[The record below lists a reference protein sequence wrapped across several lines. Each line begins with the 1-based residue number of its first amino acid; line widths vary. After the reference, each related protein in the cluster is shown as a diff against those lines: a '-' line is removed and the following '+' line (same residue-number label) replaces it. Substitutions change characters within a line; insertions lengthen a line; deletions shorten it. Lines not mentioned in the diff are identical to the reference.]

1 MYYKDAGFRALY
13 KNFVAFSLNDK
24 LKPCIENF
32 PAADKA
38 NCILTYGYIDRQAG
52 LTMEILAAGI
62 ENDGRFSFADTTT
75 EKRAFIRVSAVIEDE
90 FFVFSD
96 ENGSLSRRYAEKL
109 DVLKHYAASEEI
121 EEIRKMDFL
130 DRFRDK
136 CYPDDVLVFL
146 TRRGRRPEGCWVR
159 ITGIGN
165 DCIKGTL
172 LNEPDQNFGHH
183 SGETITFYA
192 GRKED
197 DSVILYTD
205 MTPGAHWLRRK

>member
-62 ENDGRFSFADTTT
+62 ENDGRFSFAGTTT
-75 EKRAFIRVSAVIEDE
+75 EKRAFIRVGAVIEDE
-90 FFVFSD
+90 FFLFDDVD
-96 ENGSLSRRYAEKL
+96 GGLSRRYAKKL
-109 DVLKHYAASEEI
+109 EMLKHYAASEEI

-146 TRRGRRPEGCWVR
+146 TRQGLRPEGCWVR
-159 ITGIGN
+159 ITGLGD
-165 DCIKGTL
+165 DCIEGTL

-183 SGETITFYA
+183 SGEKIDFFVLQQ
-192 GRKED
+192 KDE
-197 DSVILYTD
+197 SFILYTD
-205 MTPGAHWLRRK
+205 LTPGAN